1 MKIGHIPSLS
11 VVRTENC
18 DIEWERESGLS
29 EYSRLGFVPENR
41 SPRRLGILG
50 EEGKGGLARGVCQV
64 LRTGAS
70 GGESRSAK
78 QRCAEAGRVKPSNGR
93 GTMQLRLRTLRRGT

>member
-1 MKIGHIPSLS
+1 MKIGNINHLS

-18 DIEWERESGLS
+18 DIEWERDSGLS

-50 EEGKGGLARGVCQV
+50 EEGKGGLARGVCQA
-64 LRTGAS
+64 LRTGAR
-70 GGESRSAK
+70 GGESGQQSSVAHD
-78 QRCAEAGRVKPSNGR
+78 AGRVKPWNGR